1 MCLFCRYINIIQGCL
16 IWHNF
21 VFICQPHI
29 RDIMK
34 LCMISGNSIQ
44 FMSSK
49 VIVSSAWSSLC
60 YDLPSTYSKYSNRA
74 CEYVSYS
81 TLDMLHHYSQNNWFV
96 DCL

>member
-1 MCLFCRYINIIQGCL
+1 MCLFCRYINKNQGCL
-16 IWHNF
+16 IWQNF
-21 VFICQPHI
+21 VLSAIHI

-34 LCMISGNSIQ
+34 ICMISGNSIQ

-49 VIVSSAWSSLC
+49 VIVSSAWS
-60 YDLPSTYSKYSNRA
+60 YDLPITYSKYSNRA